1 MRLLGLKDKLLR
13 HDKSRGLS
21 KWRRATAAVIA
32 GAVAITL
39 NSAALAAADLLS
51 LQTGRGGL
59 LRLLTTA
66 MEGTLPTPGPDF
78 LGGFR
83 VFMGLL
89 FALFYALVLAPAL
102 PGPSWVRGLLYATLV
117 WVANATVILPLAGEG
132 FAGIRYLTPL
142 GVAWFAVAHT
152 LYFVALAVL
161 YEWLLTSRHPTQTYP
176 TRM

>member
-1 MRLLGLKDKLLR
+1 MFR
-13 HDKSRGLS
+13 HNKPRGLS
-21 KWRRATAAVIA
+21 TWRRATAAVIA

-39 NSAALAAADLLS
+39 NSAALAAADLFS

-59 LRLLTTA
+59 LRLLTIA
-66 MEGTLPTPGPDF
+66 IGGTLPTPGPYF

-89 FALFYALVLAPAL
+89 FALFYAFVLARTL

-117 WVANATVILPLAGEG
+117 WVANAAVILPLAGEG

-152 LYFVALAVL
+152 LYFVVLAVL
-161 YEWLLTSRHPTQTYP
+161 YEWLLTTSTPHTNVPDADV
-176 TRM
+176 TRDSDLLP